1 MIAIGINRCE
11 KGNMRFY
18 SFVLKNVVRR
28 RVRSTLTVIGVALAV
43 GAVVALVGVSRSTE
57 SSFKNIYKQQNIS
70 IIVQQSGKKQR
81 LTSILPTSL
90 GKEIAKI
97 PGVEAVNPGLVD
109 FSSLEELPDAVVMNG
124 WEVGSPLMKNLKV
137 KPGGRNMEPG
147 DEHCV
152 LIGNKLAIALDK
164 NPGDNMSIFETDDY
178 TVIGIF
184 DSNVSYES
192 RSLVMRLYDLQRFTG
207 LKDKVTGFAVMVNH
221 PENEVEIARI
231 CEEIEALGPR
241 IDALPADDS
250 VSKTSEIRFINA
262 MSWLVSAIAIV
273 IGVVLMV
280 NTMIMSVTERTRE
293 IGILRAIGWKQR
305 RIVRMILLESFLLSL
320 CGGVIG
326 SVAAIGLTNM
336 LSRHPAVAGLIDT
349 QITSGVVAFGILSAL
364 CVGLLGAAYP
374 AYRGARLLPTEAL
387 RHE

>member
-1 MIAIGINRCE
+1 
-11 KGNMRFY
+11 MRFY

-28 RVRSTLTVIGVALAV
+28 RVRSSLTIIGVALAV

-57 SSFKNIYKQQNIS
+57 RSFKKVYETQNVA

-81 LTSILPTSL
+81 LTSILDTSL
-90 GKEIAKI
+90 GKEIEKI
-97 PGVEAVNPGLVD
+97 HGVKAVNPGLVE

-124 WEVGSPLMKNLKV
+124 WEIGSPLMKKLKI

-147 DEHCV
+147 DERCV
-152 LIGNKLAIALDK
+152 LLGEQLAVALDK
-164 NPGDNMSIFETDDY
+164 QPGDKLSLFEADDY
-178 TVIGIF
+178 TVVGVFESPI
-184 DSNVSYES
+184 SYET
-192 RSLVMRLYDLQRFTG
+192 RSMVLSLHDLQRFSG
-207 LKDKVTGFAVMVNH
+207 RKDQVTGFAVIVDH
-221 PENEVEIARI
+221 PENDAEIKRI
-231 CEEIEALGPR
+231 CAEIEALAPR
-241 IDALPADDS
+241 IDALSADDS
-250 VSKTSEIRFINA
+250 VSKTTEIRFISA
-262 MSWLVSAIAIV
+262 MAWLVSAIAII

-280 NTMIMSVTERTRE
+280 NTMIMSVSERTRE
-293 IGILRAIGWKQR
+293 IGILRAIGWRQT

-326 SVAAIGLTNM
+326 AVSAIVLTSL
-336 LSRHPAVAGLIDT
+336 LSRHPSVAGLIDT
-349 QITSGVVAFGILSAL
+349 EITGTVVVFGIFSAL

>member
-1 MIAIGINRCE
+1 
-11 KGNMRFY
+11 MRFY

-28 RVRSTLTVIGVALAV
+28 RVRSTLTVVGVALAV

-57 SSFKNIYKQQNIS
+57 RSFKNIYKQQNIS

-97 PGVEAVNPGLVD
+97 PGVKDVNPGLVD

-124 WEVGSPLMKNLKV
+124 WEVGSPLMKKLKI

-152 LIGNKLAIALDK
+152 LLGKQLAIALDK
-164 NPGDNMSIFETDDY
+164 NPGDKMSIFETNDY
-178 TVIGIF
+178 TIIGIF

-192 RSLVMRLYDLQRFTG
+192 RSLVMRLYDLQRFIG
-207 LKDKVTGFAVMVNH
+207 LKDKVTGFAVFVDH
-221 PENEVEIARI
+221 PENEAEIIRI
-231 CEEIEALGPR
+231 CGEIEALGPR
-241 IDALPADDS
+241 IDALSADDS

-305 RIVRMILLESFLLSL
+305 RIVWMILLESFLLSL
-320 CGGVIG
+320 CGGVLG
-326 SVAAIGLTNM
+326 SVAAIGLTSM

-349 QITSGVVAFGILSAL
+349 EISGAVVIFGILSAM

>member
-1 MIAIGINRCE
+1 
-11 KGNMRFY
+11 MRFY

-28 RVRSTLTVIGVALAV
+28 RVRSSLTIIGVALAV

-57 SSFKNIYKQQNIS
+57 RSFKKVYETQNVA

-81 LTSILPTSL
+81 LTSILDTSL
-90 GKEIAKI
+90 GKEIEKI
-97 PGVEAVNPGLVD
+97 HGVKAVNPGLVE

-124 WEVGSPLMKNLKV
+124 WEIGSPLMKKLKI

-147 DEHCV
+147 DERCV
-152 LIGNKLAIALDK
+152 LLGEQLAVALDK
-164 NPGDNMSIFETDDY
+164 QPGDKLSLFEADDY
-178 TVIGIF
+178 TVVGVFESPI
-184 DSNVSYES
+184 SYET
-192 RSLVMRLYDLQRFTG
+192 RSMVLSLHDLQRFSG
-207 LKDKVTGFAVMVNH
+207 RKDQVTGFAVIVDH
-221 PENEVEIARI
+221 PENDAEIKRI
-231 CEEIEALGPR
+231 CAEIEALAPR
-241 IDALPADDS
+241 IDALSADDS
-250 VSKTSEIRFINA
+250 VSKTTEIRFISA
-262 MSWLVSAIAIV
+262 MAWLVSAIAII

-280 NTMIMSVTERTRE
+280 NTMIMSVSERTRE
-293 IGILRAIGWKQR
+293 IGILRAIGWRQS

-326 SVAAIGLTNM
+326 AVAAIALTSL
-336 LSRHPAVAGLIDT
+336 LSRHPSVAGLIDT
-349 QITSGVVAFGILSAL
+349 EITGTVVVFGIFSAL